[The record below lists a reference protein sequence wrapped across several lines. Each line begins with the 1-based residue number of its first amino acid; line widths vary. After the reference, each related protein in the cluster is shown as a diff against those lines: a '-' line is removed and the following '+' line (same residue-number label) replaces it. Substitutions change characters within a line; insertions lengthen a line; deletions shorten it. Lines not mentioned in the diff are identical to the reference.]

1 MIILNN
7 DLLIGKGTHRACYRH
22 PDTDNL
28 CIKVSHEGFS
38 HEQEEE
44 LAYYQRLNNKKI
56 QWDLL
61 TRYHGVVE
69 TTIGKG
75 YVFDLVVD
83 SNNQTSKTL
92 EHYLNEPNSEALAAP
107 LLKLKDYLIKNLVIT
122 KEIKPRNIACINNNG
137 IIESCVIVDDIGNT
151 EFFPIS
157 NYVSTMAKRKIA
169 RRWQRFE
176 GSLNKQGLY
185 LK

>member
-1 MIILNN
+1 MIALEN
-7 DLLIGKGTHRACYRH
+7 DLLIGKGAHMSCYRH
-22 PDTDNL
+22 PDLDGL

-38 HEQEEE
+38 HEQVQE

-69 TTIGKG
+69 TNIGKG
-75 YVFDLVVD
+75 YVFDLVRD
-83 SNNQTSKTL
+83 PNNQTSKTL

-107 LLKLKDYLIKNLVIT
+107 LLKLKDYLIQNSVIT
-122 KEIKPRNIACINNNG
+122 REIKPRNIACINNNG
-137 IIESCVIVDDIGNT
+137 IIERCVIVDDIGNT

-169 RRWQRFE
+169 RKWQRFE
-176 GSLNKQGLY
+176 SGLNRQGLY